1 MGAFEVRHEYY
12 SGPMEKLLQLV
23 EERHLEI
30 SRVNL
35 ATVTADFIAYV
46 EQLGESANS
55 ETISDFIVVAARLLV
70 IKSKE
75 LVPNLELTA
84 EEESQIFDLEHRL
97 QLYREFKKAGEGLKQ
112 LWSKQQPLMT
122 RDFLSG
128 AKNTSVFY
136 PSKQVT
142 ATALRESL
150 EQLLKIMAD
159 LAPESR
165 TVAAAAMVSLQEKMA
180 ELTERLTK
188 QASLTFKGT
197 ASKAQKQEVIVL
209 FLAVLH
215 LLANRLAVVDQEDQF
230 GDITVSSASSVP
242 EVPPQ

>member
-1 MGAFEVRHEYY
+1 MAFEIRHEYY

-35 ATVTADFIAYV
+35 ATVTGDFITHI
-46 EQLGESANS
+46 EQMGETVDSA
-55 ETISDFIVVAARLLV
+55 TLSDFIVIAARLLV

-97 QLYREFKKAGEGLKQ
+97 QLYREFKKAGETLKKM
-112 LWSKQQPLMT
+112 WDAKAPLYG
-122 RDFLSG
+122 RAFLSG
-128 AKNTSVFY
+128 SKGVSVFY

-165 TVAAAAMVSLQEKMA
+165 TVAAATMVSLQEKMA
-180 ELTERLTK
+180 ELTQRLTT
-188 QASLTFKGT
+188 QSSLTFKGRAT
-197 ASKAQKQEVIVL
+197 KEQRQEVIVL

-215 LLANRLAVVDQEDQF
+215 LLANRLAVVDQDDQF
-230 GDITVSSASSVP
+230 GDITVSKYAEEISNS
-242 EVPPQ
+242 